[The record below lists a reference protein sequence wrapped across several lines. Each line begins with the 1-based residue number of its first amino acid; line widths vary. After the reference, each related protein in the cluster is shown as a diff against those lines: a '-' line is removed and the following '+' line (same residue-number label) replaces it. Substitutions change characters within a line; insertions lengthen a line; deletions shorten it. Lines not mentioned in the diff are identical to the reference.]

1 MITVTVTVI
10 TTTVMVTVTV
20 TVIITIIGET
30 RMRMLLLIDG
40 SGEKTFRKSRDVS
53 LFAKLIVL
61 TFLEPRLLFVV
72 NLVTSKYKLS
82 FFLIYIVD

>member
-10 TTTVMVTVTV
+10 TITVMVTVTV
-20 TVIITIIGET
+20 TVIIIIEET
-30 RMRMLLLIDG
+30 QMRMLQLIDG

-61 TFLEPRLLFVV
+61 TFLEPRLLLTKSKFLLIPYNES
-72 NLVTSKYKLS
+72 NLRKN
-82 FFLIYIVD
+82 YI